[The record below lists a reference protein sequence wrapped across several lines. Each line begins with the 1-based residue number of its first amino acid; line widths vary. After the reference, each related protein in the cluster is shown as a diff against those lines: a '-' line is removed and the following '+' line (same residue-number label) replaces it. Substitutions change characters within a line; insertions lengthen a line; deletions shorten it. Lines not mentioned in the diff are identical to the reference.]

1 MTNKKKTK
9 NKTQDILSALFITLI
24 FIAVISIIFIKL
36 ANITYQIEKTAQ
48 ETKAIKEKKETEQII
63 NVETDN
69 KKENSKEQANKRAK
83 IEPEVTEEY
92 IPIKFLWTGNDNGYW
107 IKTNEEDKEWYS
119 IEEGIYPTYAYN
131 PQITEMTFRING
143 NYDSYDVITDWKD
156 EFYIWIP
163 KLEGEEYNKSLFLE
177 KEKGTLLLY
186 NNGWENPFNRTYN
199 GREKI
204 NMLPEK
210 MQEKLLRTYKNYTDN
225 MQNQN
230 IQNEEVENQETENQ
244 E

>member
-1 MTNKKKTK
+1 MTNKKVTK
-9 NKTQDILSALFITLI
+9 SKTQDILSALFITII
-24 FIAVISIIFIKL
+24 FIAVISAILIKL
-36 ANITYQIEKTAQ
+36 ANITYQIEETAK
-48 ETKAIKEKKETEQII
+48 ETRALKDKKETEQTV
-63 NVETDN
+63 NVENNDE
-69 KKENSKEQANKRAK
+69 KENSTEQVKKQVK

-92 IPIKFLWTGNDNGYW
+92 VPIKFLWTGANNGYW
-107 IKTNEEDKEWYS
+107 IKTDEEDKEWYS

-143 NYDSYDVITDWKD
+143 NYDNYDVITDWEG

-163 KLEGEEYNKSLFLE
+163 KLEDEEYNKSLFLE
-177 KEKGTLLLY
+177 KGTLLLY
-186 NNGWENPFNRTYN
+186 SNGWENSFNQTYN

-210 MQEKLLRTYKNYTDN
+210 IGEELLRAYKNYTDN

-230 IQNEEVENQETENQ
+230 IQDEEVEDTENQ

>member
-1 MTNKKKTK
+1 MTNKKVTK
-9 NKTQDILSALFITLI
+9 SKTQDILSALFITII
-24 FIAVISIIFIKL
+24 FIAVISAILIKL
-36 ANITYQIEKTAQ
+36 ANITYQIEETAK
-48 ETKAIKEKKETEQII
+48 ETRALKDKKETEQTV
-63 NVETDN
+63 NVENNDE
-69 KKENSKEQANKRAK
+69 KENSTEQVKKQVK

-92 IPIKFLWTGNDNGYW
+92 VPIKFLWTGANNGYW
-107 IKTNEEDKEWYS
+107 IKTDEEDKEWYS

-143 NYDSYDVITDWKD
+143 NYDNYDVITDWEG

-163 KLEGEEYNKSLFLE
+163 KLEDEEYNKSLFLE

-186 NNGWENPFNRTYN
+186 SNGWENSFNQTYN

-210 MQEKLLRTYKNYTDN
+210 IGEELLRAYKNYTDN

-230 IQNEEVENQETENQ
+230 IQDEEVEDTENQ